1 MIRKELR
8 AVMLALRD
16 HLLLRLGLRL
26 ATLVQ
31 LELLNLRLDRLIVIH
46 VPLVQLPLNLEL

>member
-8 AVMLALRD
+8 AVMLAMRD

>member
-8 AVMLALRD
+8 AVMRVLRD
-16 HLLLRLGLRL
+16 HALLQQDLRLV
-26 ATLVQ
+26 TLVQ